1 MESATSLFKLAIAAR
16 LTGDYASVVTTT
28 EFRVLADYASP
39 DQRPAIL
46 AMVAALEDLRVPLC
60 TRHLLER
67 ILSAMVQI
75 IALMRP
81 FDTEEVR
88 RALADV
94 TALQA
99 EMQGKLDAVLVKMR
113 EEEALQDAMAE
124 AMAAAFVYRLLF
136 GSQYHKSC

>member
-1 MESATSLFKLAIAAR
+1 MESATSLFKSAIAAR
-16 LTGDYASVVTTT
+16 LTGDYASVVVTTQ
-28 EFRVLADYASP
+28 FNMLARHAPPQY
-39 DQRPAIL
+39 RPAIL
-46 AMVAALEDLRVPLC
+46 AMVAALEGLRVPLC
-60 TRHLLER
+60 TRHLLEK

-99 EMQGKLDAVLVKMR
+99 EMQGKLDAVLAEMR

-124 AMAAAFVYRLLF
+124 AMAAAFLYRLLF
-136 GSQYHKSC
+136 GSQYHKRC